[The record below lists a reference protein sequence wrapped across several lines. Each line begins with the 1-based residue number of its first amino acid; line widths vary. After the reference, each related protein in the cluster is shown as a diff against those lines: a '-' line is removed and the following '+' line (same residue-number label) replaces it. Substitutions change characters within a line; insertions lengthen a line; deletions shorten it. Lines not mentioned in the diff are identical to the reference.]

1 MRPSGPRLL
10 PLSET
15 GPAMAVAV
23 MHGSPT
29 FDPLRDRDPG
39 CGHDHVSSYWAATAG
54 PGPEDDG
61 PLRGDAEV
69 DIAIIGGGY
78 TGLSCAYHLAREHGI
93 RATVLEA
100 NRAGWGCSGR
110 NGGSIR
116 PSIGKLPHQRMIQ
129 KWGLAIARRIFVE
142 AQNALLTTRDLIAK
156 APLDCQLIDG
166 GVLKVAH
173 RPNRMPALESEAYL
187 LKEAFGFETELL
199 DADAVKARFHNGAEV
214 HGALRFPDGFG
225 VHPLRLV
232 YAVLA
237 LCREAGARV
246 HTASPVTVWEKENG
260 RHILTTPQGRV
271 RARNVVLAT
280 NGYTP
285 ESLHACV
292 SKRLMPVL
300 SHIVVTRPL
309 TMEEVAACNY
319 VTDIPVNDTRN
330 INQYYRL
337 LPDRRLLFGSR
348 GAITDSAAARQR
360 QCAFL
365 LDRLA
370 AKFPAL
376 SGVSADFDWN
386 GWVCLTMDWIPH
398 IHHAEDDPSLHYA
411 LGYGGGGVAF
421 SLHAGKRLAARLA
434 GQATDEPAIPTTIS
448 PLPKFPLA
456 AFRRLGQRAAIAWL
470 QMKDNA
476 R

>member
-1 MRPSGPRLL
+1 
-10 PLSET
+10 
-15 GPAMAVAV
+15 MAVAV
-23 MHGSPT
+23 MDASLT
-29 FDPLRDRDPG
+29 YDPLRDRHPG
-39 CGHDHVSSYWAATAG
+39 CGHDHVPSYWAATAG
-54 PGPEDDG
+54 PVPDDDG
-61 PLRGDAEV
+61 PLRGDSDV

-110 NGGSIR
+110 NGGFVR
-116 PSIGKLPHQRMIQ
+116 PSIGKLAHQQMIQ
-129 KWGLAIARRIFVE
+129 KWGLETARRIFVE
-142 AQNALLTTRDLIAK
+142 AQKALLTTRDLISR
-156 APLDCQLIDG
+156 APADCQLIDG

-173 RPNRMPALESEAYL
+173 RPNRLSALESEARL

-199 DADAVKARFHNGAEV
+199 DADEVKRHFHEGAEV

-246 HTASPVTVWEKENG
+246 HTATPVTVWEKENE
-260 RHILTTPQGRV
+260 RHILTTPQGSV
-271 RARNVVLAT
+271 RARAVVLAT

-319 VTDIPVNDTRN
+319 VTPIPVIDTRN

-348 GAITDSAAARQR
+348 GAITDSAVARQR

-365 LDRLA
+365 LDRLR

-376 SGVSADFDWN
+376 SDVSAEFDWN
-386 GWVCLTMDWIPH
+386 GWVCLTSDWIPH

-411 LGYGGGGVAF
+411 LGYGGGGLAY
-421 SLHAGKRLAARLA
+421 SLHAGKRLAARLV
-434 GQATDEPAIPTTIS
+434 GQTTDEPAIPSTTS

-476 R
+476 